1 MTNIK
6 ELVSNRFKIL
16 SILSTSILFSLMLL
30 TIRIKVSN
38 SFFYLFLV
46 WNLFLAIVPYAIT
59 IYLQCTTK
67 INKLQLVFWFTVWLL
82 FLPNA
87 PYIITDLI
95 HLRINSGFYIWLD
108 VLLVSSFACNGIL
121 LFYLSVL
128 DMKELILNY
137 LSATK
142 VNYLLGFIFFL
153 SSFGVYLG
161 RFLRYNSWEL
171 LSNPKQ
177 LLVDILN
184 IITFPQNHKEAWLFT
199 LLFGLFLSL
208 GFWVLQIFIKHS
220 SKN

>member
-16 SILSTSILFSLMLL
+16 SILSTSILFSVMLL

-59 IYLQCTTK
+59 IYLQCATK

-121 LFYLSVL
+121 LFYLSIL
-128 DMKELILNY
+128 DMKELLLNY
-137 LSATK
+137 LSTTK
-142 VNYLLGFIFFL
+142 VNYLLGLIFFL

-171 LSNPKQ
+171 LSNPIQ
-177 LLVDILN
+177 LLLDIIN
-184 IITFPQNHKEAWLFT
+184 IVVNPIFYKEAWLFT
-199 LLFGLFLSL
+199 FLFGLFLNL
-208 GFWVLQIFIKHS
+208 GFCVLQIFIKHS